1 MYKYKYIALLDI
13 DEAIVPLGKL
23 AKWSKLMEIVE
34 LEGLKEKNESKASY
48 SFQNINFVDEMTNY
62 RLKYRDHKELEGIPN
77 FLHILRNVYRDARHS
92 TGVDMKMV
100 FSLYYIVKSN
110 DAPILPLSKVKAS

>member
-23 AKWSKLMEIVE
+23 TKWSKLMEIVE

-48 SFQNINFVDEMTNY
+48 SFQNINFVDEMTTNK
-62 RLKYRDHKELEGIPN
+62 LKYMNNSELDEIPQD
-77 FLHILRNVYRDARHS
+77 LHILRNVYREHRYSSGEH
-92 TGVDMKMV
+92 
-100 FSLYYIVKSN
+100 
-110 DAPILPLSKVKAS
+110 